1 MSENNQ
7 QSKSI
12 SFNPYI
18 SPKIS
23 DMLVNK
29 FHSNLPININNH
41 SIDSINSTDLI
52 DSHTHNVIISF
63 FT

>member
-1 MSENNQ
+1 MSEDNQ
-7 QSKSI
+7 STQSI

-29 FHSNLPININNH
+29 F
-41 SIDSINSTDLI
+41 NSDPPPVANEESQSQ
-52 DSHTHNVIISF
+52 DVFIITLLAVSYIE
-63 FT
+63 